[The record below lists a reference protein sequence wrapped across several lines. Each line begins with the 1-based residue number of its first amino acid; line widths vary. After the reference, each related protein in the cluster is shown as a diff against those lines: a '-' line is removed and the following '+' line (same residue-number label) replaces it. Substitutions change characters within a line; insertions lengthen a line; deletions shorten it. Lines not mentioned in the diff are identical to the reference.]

1 MARSTRVLSPRCL
14 SPPAAAFFTLP
25 SSQRRRV
32 AETLLWKAN
41 MKEFVSRWLEQ
52 HGAKVKTVVAIRKH
66 AIDAEC
72 GVRQMP
78 QLACNE
84 PVIRNRRRRAFPFE
98 SAVPGFAEYLGS
110 ELGFAESTI
119 RNYRRHLSEFAQYL
133 SQIAKAHGVKSP
145 QRDFV

>member
-1 MARSTRVLSPRCL
+1 
-14 SPPAAAFFTLP
+14 
-25 SSQRRRV
+25 
-32 AETLLWKAN
+32 LLWKAN